1 MPTTLESTSTLWAVS
16 WKIGEKMALLF
27 QNPIWK
33 KNSLKYWPIVLL
45 VMTLWNCIF
54 FKILQPTMSYLKTI
68 TLIYIILK
76 ICWITTDFFSFK
88 NSIFTCISI
97 NLKVYLFWNKWHST
111 GGLEFFCNKSCYEYY
126 VHIYNIHIF
135 FLSKS
140 VRTFSKDKQNN
151 VCICIQCKL
160 K

>member
-1 MPTTLESTSTLWAVS
+1 MFLIHTSLINNFVRAEFMPTTLESTSTLWAVS

-111 GGLEFFCNKSCYEYY
+111 GGFEFFATNHAMNKYY
-126 VHIYNIHIF
+126 VHIYNIHMF
-135 FLSKS
+135 FC
-140 VRTFSKDKQNN
+140 QN
-151 VCICIQCKL
+151 Q
-160 K
+160 